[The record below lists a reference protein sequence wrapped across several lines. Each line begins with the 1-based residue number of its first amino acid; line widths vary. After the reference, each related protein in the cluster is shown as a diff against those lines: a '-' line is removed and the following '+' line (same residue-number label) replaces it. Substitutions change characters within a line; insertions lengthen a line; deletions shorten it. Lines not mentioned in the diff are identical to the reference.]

1 MQKRRTSQAGS
12 GRSRR
17 SRGAGLILVTVFLA
31 LLFITPRAFAQAL
44 PGPAD
49 SEIPDLVPAGVKS
62 SPKPDQISE
71 ADKARAMKL
80 CREAVDALA
89 HGNLGRAKAKALA
102 ARELNPE
109 GAEAYLILGQVNY
122 REKSLVLAEDNLSQ
136 SLILNPG
143 LAQAHYYLGLVI
155 QEKQD
160 FEGAVA
166 EQKKTIELTPNF
178 ESAHMQLASVYLQ
191 QMQIRSAEEEYIKV
205 LVANPKNAD
214 AQKSLS
220 GIYFSEGRL
229 ALVKEE
235 YLKARDCFT
244 QSLDRNQAN
253 NQARYYLAYTYL
265 KIPHY
270 LEAKDLLNQY
280 LSTQPDARE
289 VRETLDQLAKAWPA
303 EAAPSP
309 GPAGKEPEAPG
320 PGFAAPKAEI
330 KSVAVNSFENRTGDK
345 QYDWLAVGIAEAL
358 NTDLSKFSYL
368 RVAERRQVEEILKEK
383 RLARLGVTTGGKA
396 QAMEDVYEEVGK
408 KLSTQGVIF
417 GGYQLVGGNL
427 RIDARLVDVGSGEVI
442 NAVSVEGKQTD
453 LFTLERKLALG
464 LIRNYIPL
472 TPQEIAS
479 VQGGETKDLD
489 AFRKFSQGMSLF
501 YLGENQ
507 AAQKMY
513 QEALKTDPRYSEA
526 LRELALT
533 RKDVSKADTLA
544 ILPFQNATGQAK
556 FDWLAVGVAESLTTD
571 LKKATGIFLVER
583 MKIEAALKEMKLGRA
598 LGIEDAAQ
606 IGKQV
611 GAGVVLIGS
620 YQMLGDQIRV
630 DSRMVEVESGQI
642 LMSEKALGTVD
653 TIFKVEEDLAI
664 KIADTLKVKLS
675 PEEMALIKQKPDL
688 ESFKRYI
695 QAHSVLQI
703 RESTPA
709 EKEGKKVEIRTIAV
723 TEFENTSGD
732 QKYAWIGGGI
742 QNALSTDLKQKG
754 NFNLI
759 ERSEIGKV
767 VKEQEQKLSKIGV
780 TKEDLASKVG
790 QAVGADAVIAG
801 DFQTVGDTV
810 RINSRLVNVATGE
823 ILLAERVDGK
833 TEAIF
838 QLQNQLAEKML
849 KVLQEASGAGGS
861 QGKSKSP
868 GPDLARSPY
877 AALGSSLLLPG
888 SAQILVNN
896 RPARGLTIFG
906 VEVALVGAALTY
918 HLLYT
923 VNYDKYVKN
932 DNPSQYNKANND
944 YEIRNYLLAGVG
956 AVALF
961 SAIDAF
967 ILTYRGNYSA
977 PAAGAVSEAQPEEK
991 KESLLPARKWDVAM
1005 EEGNAGMN
1013 FKFKYRF

>member
-1 MQKRRTSQAGS
+1 MIEGGKETRIDFQLKEDPK
-12 GRSRR
+12 
-17 SRGAGLILVTVFLA
+17 LVAEIKA
-31 LLFITPRAFAQAL
+31 LLEA
-44 PGPAD
+44 
-49 SEIPDLVPAGVKS
+49 AGG
-62 SPKPDQISE
+62 DMT
-71 ADKARAMKL
+71 A
-80 CREAVDALA
+80 
-89 HGNLGRAKAKALA
+89 GRLDA
-102 ARELNPE
+102 ARKK
-109 GAEAYLILGQVNY
+109 AEKVLGMKPKSADAFLLLGQVNY
-122 REKSLVLAEDNLSQ
+122 QEKNLALAKDNLSQ

-143 LAQAHYYLGLVI
+143 LAPAHFYLGLVLRD
-155 QEKQD
+155 KQD
-160 FEGAVA
+160 YAGGIA
-166 EQKKTIELTPNF
+166 ELKKAIELNPDY
-178 ESAHMQLASVYLQ
+178 EAAHLQLGTIYQ
-191 QMQIRSAEEEYIKV
+191 QQNQIPLAEEEFNKV
-205 LVANPKNAD
+205 LNANPKNTE
-214 AQKSLS
+214 AQKYLS
-220 GIYFSEGRL
+220 GIYFIQGRM
-229 ALVKEE
+229 ALTKEE
-235 YLKARDCFT
+235 YLKARDSFIK
-244 QSLDRNQAN
+244 SLEKNPAN
-253 NQARYYLAYTYL
+253 DQARYFLAQAYL
-265 KIPHY
+265 KIPHFS
-270 LEAKDLLNQY
+270 EAQDLLGQL
-280 LSTQPDARE
+280 LSANPDSKDAM
-289 VRETLDQLAKAWPA
+289 ETLNQITRAWPGG
-303 EAAPSP
+303 AAPPVPAAPAS
-309 GPAGKEPEAPG
+309 GPA
-320 PGFAAPKAEI
+320 PKTEI
-330 KSVAVNSFENRTGDK
+330 KSVAVSSFENRSGDK
-345 QYDWLAVGIAEAL
+345 QFDWLAVGIAEAL

-368 RVAERRQVEEILKEK
+368 RVAERRQVEEVLKEK

-396 QAMEDVYEEVGK
+396 EAMEDVYEEVGK

-417 GGYQLVGGNL
+417 GGYQVVGGNL

-442 NAVSVEGKQTD
+442 NAASVEGKQSD
-453 LFTLERKLALG
+453 IFSLERKLALG
-464 LIRNYIPL
+464 LIRNFVPV
-472 TPQEIAS
+472 TPQEIVA
-479 VQGGETKDLD
+479 VQGGETKDLE

-501 YLGENQ
+501 YLGDSQ

-533 RKDVSKADTLA
+533 KKDVSKADTLA

-620 YQMLGDQIRV
+620 YQMLGEQIRV

-642 LMSEKALGTVD
+642 LMSEKAIGTVD

-675 PEEMALIKQKPDL
+675 PEEMAQIKQKPDL

-695 QAHSVLQI
+695 QAHFVLQI
-703 RESTPA
+703 REATPA

-732 QKYAWIGGGI
+732 KKYAWIGGGI

-849 KVLQEASGAGGS
+849 KILQEASGAGGS

-868 GPDLARSPY
+868 GPELARSPY

-888 SAQILVNN
+888 SAQLFVNK
-896 RPARGLTIFG
+896 RPVRGLTIFG
-906 VEVALVGAALTY
+906 VEIALAGAALTY

-923 VNYDKYVKN
+923 VNYDHYIK
-932 DNPSQYNKANND
+932 NND
-944 YEIRNYLLAGVG
+944 PNHWQTAQDDYQMRNYLLAGVG

-967 ILTYRGNYSA
+967 VLTYRGNYPA
-977 PAAGAVSEAQPEEK
+977 PAGGAVSEAQPEEK

-1005 EEGNAGMN
+1005 EEIKAGMN
-1013 FKFKYRF
+1013 FKFKYHF